1 MLPGVLFTG
10 IRHPYQAPVLAIY
23 SAYSLLNDLLYKD
36 EVMKL
41 FLSILTL
48 AAVMASGACSVSPR
62 TTADD
67 LILASMANPARSDAD
82 RERDGRSHPE
92 VALSLLGIKPGD
104 TVADIFA
111 GGGYYSQLIAGV
123 TGPEGEVILHN
134 NTPYSKWVM
143 KQLQEQYMD
152 NPVPGIRVLIS
163 EVDDPQLEP
172 NSLDAALMVKSYHD
186 LYYFNPERGWGETDV
201 ELFMGKLQVALKP
214 GARLVVID
222 HAAFPATGKE
232 SVQEL
237 HRIDEAFVR
246 QEIEKLGLTFLTD
259 SDVLRNPNDDK
270 SKMVFDKTVRG
281 KTDRFLM
288 VFTK

>member
-1 MLPGVLFTG
+1 M
-10 IRHPYQAPVLAIY
+10 LAIY
-23 SAYSLLNDLLYKD
+23 SAYSLFDDLLYKD
-36 EVMKL
+36 EAMKL
-41 FLSILTL
+41 FLTILTL
-48 AAVMASGACSVSPR
+48 AAVMALSACSMTPR

-67 LILASMANPARSDAD
+67 LILASMANPARSEAD
-82 RERDGRSHPE
+82 SERDARSHPE
-92 VALSLLGIKPGD
+92 VALSLLAIKPGD

-143 KQLQEQYMD
+143 NQLQEQYID
-152 NPVPGIRVLIS
+152 NPVPGIRVLLS
-163 EVDDPQLEP
+163 EVDDLQLEP
-172 NSLDAALMVKSYHD
+172 NSLDAALMVMSYHD

-201 ELFMGKLQVALKP
+201 NRFMAQIKVALKP
-214 GARLVVID
+214 GARLVIID
-222 HAAFPATGKE
+222 HAASPGTGKE

-237 HRIDEAFVR
+237 HRIDEVFVR
-246 QEIEKLGLTFLTD
+246 QETEKLGFKFLTD

-270 SKMVFDKTVRG
+270 TKMVFDKSVRG

-288 VFTK
+288 AFTK